1 MVIANVKFFPKQILH
16 HLCGVCCRFKRYT
29 TAVLCSLSCHKEVSA
44 FKPDILLFQVNFS
57 KRRLRQKN
65 KPKQQVRKI
74 FPIIFFVLYIFAFLK
89 YMGARF
95 LLENYVQRISEFFF
109 FSPKD
114 RSIFSRTGLHREI
127 NLIF

>member
-74 FPIIFFVLYIFAFLK
+74 FPIIFFVLYIFAFFSKVFILV
-89 YMGARF
+89 
-95 LLENYVQRISEFFF
+95 NYVQRISEFFSSLQRIGRYF
-109 FSPKD
+109 HGQDYIEK
-114 RSIFSRTGLHREI
+114 LA
-127 NLIF
+127 